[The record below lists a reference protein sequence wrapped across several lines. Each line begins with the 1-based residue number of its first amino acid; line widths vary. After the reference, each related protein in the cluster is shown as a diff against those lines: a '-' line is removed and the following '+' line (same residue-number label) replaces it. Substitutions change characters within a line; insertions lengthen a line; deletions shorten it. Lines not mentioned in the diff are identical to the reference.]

1 MLLSGSPGSGPDQLP
16 VPHWPAAQL
25 QFSQVIT
32 TPAFKPERNQVKATY
47 ENHYLTDRDVA
58 NYARQS
64 FAKLAE
70 NFTDEQN
77 ANLIRFLARGMAS
90 GQWEKLLSELGAVG
104 MSAEEIKAQAVYL
117 RKIPEHW
124 VPFGHPH
131 ITLRMSA
138 PVPIRVQ
145 CFKHKIGFVESEE
158 SRRYISSTPK
168 FYVPD
173 HFRESAP
180 SVKQGS
186 AGVHPRSDMW
196 MRVYQEDCQHMIRR
210 YEKAIDDGVCP
221 EQARFWLPQG
231 VEVNWVW
238 TGSLY
243 AFANFY
249 NQRSDSHAQKEIQI
263 LAEEVNR
270 IIEPLYPV
278 SWPALTAGQY

>member
-1 MLLSGSPGSGPDQLP
+1 M
-16 VPHWPAAQL
+16 
-25 QFSQVIT
+25 
-32 TPAFKPERNQVKATY
+32 KATY

-64 FAKLAE
+64 FAKLADS
-70 NFTDEQN
+70 FTEEQN
-77 ANLIRFLARGMAS
+77 NNLIRFLARGMAT
-90 GQWEKLLSELGAVG
+90 GQWEQLIDQMTFLNRSKDPDKDAKELA
-104 MSAEEIKAQAVYL
+104 IYL

-168 FYVPD
+168 LYIPD

-186 AGVHPRSDMW
+186 AGKHPRSEMW
-196 MRVYQEDCQHMIRR
+196 LNAYKEDCSHMICR
-210 YEKAIDDGVCP
+210 YERAIDDGVCP

-249 NQRSDSHAQKEIQI
+249 NQRADGHAQKEIQD
-263 LAEEVNR
+263 LASQANE
-270 IIEPLYPV
+270 IIAPLFPV
-278 SWPALTAGQY
+278 SWAALTQGVY